1 MKKTRIFSAT
11 LSMSALALAVL
22 AGCSSLPADNP
33 SLMQARADYQ
43 AAQNNPDTREFAAAE
58 LRLANEALAR
68 ADSSWNNRDRPSEV
82 DHYAYIAKQRIA
94 AAQQTGQQRAAERST
109 AAAAAERDKI
119 LLAARTQEADAATR
133 DANRAKAVAA
143 ASIREASAAQRDAAA
158 AQARADATQTA
169 ANDAM
174 ARNAQLEA
182 MLRDMNA
189 KQTDRGMVITI
200 GDVLFDTNRAD
211 LKAGGVNGIDKLAA
225 FMQQYPERKVR
236 IEGYTD
242 SVGSDAANQEL
253 SARRADAVRV
263 ALINLGIS
271 ADRISTRGYGESMPV
286 ASNDSAAGR
295 QMNRRVEIVL
305 SDTNGTLSA
314 AAR

>member
-1 MKKTRIFSAT
+1 MKKTRTFSAT

-200 GDVLFDTNRAD
+200 GDVLFDTGRAD
-211 LKAGGVNGIDKLAA
+211 LKAGSVNGLDKLAA

-242 SVGSDAANQEL
+242 SVGSDTTNQEL
-253 SARRADAVRV
+253 SSRRADAVRV
-263 ALINLGIS
+263 ALINMGVS
-271 ADRISTRGYGESMPV
+271 PDRISTRGYGESLPV
-286 ASNDSAAGR
+286 ASNDNAAGR

>member
-1 MKKTRIFSAT
+1 MKKTRTLSAT
-11 LSMSALALAVL
+11 LSMSTLALAIL

-33 SLMQARADYQ
+33 NLIQARADYS

-58 LRLANEALAR
+58 LRLANEALAK
-68 ADSSWNNRDRPSEV
+68 ADASWNNREKPSEV
-82 DHYAYIAKQRIA
+82 DHWSYLAKQRIA
-94 AAQQTGQQRAAERST
+94 AAQQTGQQRAAERSAT
-109 AAAAAERDKI
+109 AAAAERDKI

-143 ASIREASAAQRDAAA
+143 ASMREASQAQRDAAA
-158 AQARADATQTA
+158 AQARADATQNT

-174 ARNAQLEA
+174 ARNAELEA
-182 MLRDMNA
+182 MLRDLNA

-200 GDVLFDTNRAD
+200 GDVLFDTGRSD
-211 LKAGGVNGIDKLAA
+211 LKAGGLNGLDKLAA
-225 FMQQYPERKVR
+225 FLKQYPERIVR
-236 IEGYTD
+236 VEGYTD
-242 SVGSDAANQEL
+242 SVGNDATNQEL

-263 ALINLGIS
+263 ALMNLGIT
-271 ADRISTRGYGESMPV
+271 ADRISTRGYGEAMPV
-286 ASNDSAAGR
+286 ASNDTSAGR

-305 SDTNGTLSA
+305 SDNKGILSA